1 MMRNTKREFQ
11 VSQHNEAIGAYKLIA
26 ELMKDPEFDI
36 YEPMT
41 DTYLQEV
48 GYILGWKVE
57 TTMRIVG
64 FMYDNHLLN

>member
-11 VSQHNEAIGAYKLIA
+11 VSKHNDAIGAYKLIA

-41 DTYLQEV
+41 DTYLQEI
-48 GYILGWKVE
+48 GYSIGLRPE
-57 TTMRIVG
+57 TTMRIVE
-64 FMYDNHLLN
+64 FMYDNHLLS

>member
-1 MMRNTKREFQ
+1 MMRNTKREFK
-11 VSQHNEAIGAYKLIA
+11 VPTTNETIGAYSLIR

-41 DTYLQEV
+41 DTYLQEI
-48 GYILGWKVE
+48 GYSLGWKVE
-57 TTMRIVG
+57 TTMRIVE